1 MGRGPAKKTAVI
13 HIRLEP
19 ELKSRIVH
27 VAELEQRSLTIYI
40 LRTLR
45 EAVEAYE
52 ANQAARVPKKK
63 AAAR

>member
-1 MGRGPAKKTAVI
+1 MI